1 MVAEEVAGVD
11 PVRKIEEE
19 IALLV
24 AAVAAVALE
33 IMKVLVVVS
42 KAAVVVLGMVK
53 EVQLAMR
60 RHLEE
65 VVMVEIM
72 KTKQSVDVV
81 EEVAITVN
89 LERRVKMV
97 D

>member
-1 MVAEEVAGVD
+1 MVAEEEVAGVD

-53 EVQLAMR
+53 GVQQVLRCHLVEV
-60 RHLEE
+60 E
-65 VVMVEIM
+65 MVEIM
-72 KTKQSVDVV
+72 KAKQ
-81 EEVAITVN
+81 
-89 LERRVKMV
+89 
-97 D
+97 